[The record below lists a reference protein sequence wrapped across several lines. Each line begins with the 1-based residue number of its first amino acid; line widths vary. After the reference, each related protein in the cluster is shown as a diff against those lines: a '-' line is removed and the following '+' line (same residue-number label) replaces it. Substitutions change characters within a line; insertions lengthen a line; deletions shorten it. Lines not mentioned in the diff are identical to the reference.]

1 MELPHHEGRHDVNN
15 ENAKMVFQAHM
26 CACLICSVCKDL
38 CLQVYLVVR
47 GAGLSSPSSEDA

>member
-26 CACLICSVCKDL
+26 SACLNCSVCKDL

-47 GAGLSSPSSEDA
+47 GCWPVVALL